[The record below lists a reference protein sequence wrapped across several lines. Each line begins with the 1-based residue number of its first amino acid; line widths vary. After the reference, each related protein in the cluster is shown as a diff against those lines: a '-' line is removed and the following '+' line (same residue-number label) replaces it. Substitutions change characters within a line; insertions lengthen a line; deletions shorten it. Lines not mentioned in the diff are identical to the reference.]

1 MSNPSDSL
9 APVFK
14 ALSEPPRLEILALL
28 RHGGEMCVCDVE
40 AVLGLTQSRAS
51 RHLGVLAR
59 AGFVEGLRAGAW
71 VHYRV
76 LPEPDPLVR
85 AMLLVLE
92 SAFSEERLAELM
104 ARLEAVRTAK
114 AQGSACVSPF
124 RDRGVEP

>member
-1 MSNPSDSL
+1 MSVPAESL

-28 RHGGEMCVCDVE
+28 RQGGEMCVCDVE

-59 AGFVEGLRAGAW
+59 AGFVEGRRAGAW

-76 LPEPDPLVR
+76 LPEPDPLVH
-85 AMLLVLE
+85 AMLLTVE

-104 ARLEAVRTAK
+104 ARLDAVRAAK
-114 AQGSACVSPF
+114 AQGAACVSPF
-124 RDRGVEP
+124 QDPWVEP